1 MAVIRA
7 GQRGKK
13 GTIVTKQQAGAAEA
27 EALDY
32 VLIMEDNSR
41 QIAEA
46 INKAIATALEEM
58 GLAAE
63 RFAKGNLTR
72 NHSVDTGRLRNS
84 VTHALDMGEQAVYIG
99 TNVEY
104 GPYVE
109 LGTSRSAAKPY
120 LEPAASEHKPFYD
133 GVMRKHMSNA

>member
-1 MAVIRA
+1 MAVIKA
-7 GQRGKK
+7 GNRGKK
-13 GTIVTKQQAGAAEA
+13 GTLITPAQAGAAEG
-27 EALDY
+27 
-32 VLIMEDNSR
+32 
-41 QIAEA
+41 EA
-46 INKAIATALEEM
+46 IDNLIIHENNTKAIEQAFNQALAVSLEEI

-84 VTHALDMGEQAVYIG
+84 ITHVIATWEDSVYVG

-109 LGTSRSAAKPY
+109 EGTSRSDPKPY
-120 LEPAASEHKPFYD
+120 LLPAATEHGDFY
-133 GVMRKHMSNA
+133 RNIYKKHLEDA

>member
-1 MAVIRA
+1 MAKIPAGELTETSGLTDVDTATNVIIKA
-7 GQRGKK
+7 
-13 GTIVTKQQAGAAEA
+13 
-27 EALDY
+27 
-32 VLIMEDNSR
+32 DNSVKV
-41 QIAEA
+41 ALA
-46 INKAIATALEEM
+46 INRALAAGLEEV

-63 RFAKGNLTR
+63 GFAKGNLTR

-84 VTHALDMGEQAVYIG
+84 VTHVIDMGESAVYVG

-120 LEPAASEHKPFYD
+120 LEPAASGHGGFYRD
-133 GVMRKHMSNA
+133 ILKKHLENG